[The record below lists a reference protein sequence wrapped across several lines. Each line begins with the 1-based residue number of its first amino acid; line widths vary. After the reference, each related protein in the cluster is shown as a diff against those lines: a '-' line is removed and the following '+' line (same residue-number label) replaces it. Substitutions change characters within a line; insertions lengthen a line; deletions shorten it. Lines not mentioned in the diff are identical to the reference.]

1 MKNGQE
7 RFIRCAVLALLAGLG
22 AGSAAAETIYKCRS
36 ESGSVGYS
44 ATPCRPGS
52 RLEEQRGYEA
62 PAAPA
67 ALPQAPAT
75 AGRGAVREPAD
86 DWPRRPDM
94 EEERQRAAE
103 AAEQARQEAERNKQA
118 ETDPRS
124 SLKCIELRR
133 RIGRG
138 GLTLG
143 HVASEGCL

>member
-1 MKNGQE
+1 MLRACSPRG
-7 RFIRCAVLALLAGLG
+7 RCAALALLAALVSGPT
-22 AGSAAAETIYKCRS
+22 AAKTVYKCRS
-36 ESGSVGYS
+36 ESGSVGYA

-52 RLEEQRGYEA
+52 QLEKQRDYEA

-67 ALPQAPAT
+67 LPQAPVAT
-75 AGRGAVREPAD
+75 GTDAVRKPAD
-86 DWPRRPDM
+86 EWPQRPDM
-94 EEERQRAAE
+94 EEERRRAAE
-103 AAEQARQEAERNKQA
+103 AAEQARQETERNKQA
-118 ETDPRS
+118 EKDPTS

>member
-1 MKNGQE
+1 MRG
-7 RFIRCAVLALLAGLG
+7 RCAALVLLAGLA
-22 AGSAAAETIYKCRS
+22 AGPAGAETIYKCRS
-36 ESGSVGYS
+36 ESGGVGYS
-44 ATPCRPGS
+44 ATPCRPGT

-62 PAAPA
+62 PAVPV
-67 ALPQAPAT
+67 ALPQAPAET
-75 AGRGAVREPAD
+75 GRGAVREPAD
-86 DWPRRPDM
+86 QWPQRPDM

-118 ETDPRS
+118 EKDPTS

>member
-1 MKNGQE
+1 MLRTWPPRG
-7 RFIRCAVLALLAGLG
+7 RCAALVLLAGLAAG
-22 AGSAAAETIYKCRS
+22 ATAAETIYKCRS

-52 RLEEQRGYEA
+52 RLEDQRDFEA
-62 PAAPA
+62 PAVPA
-67 ALPQAPAT
+67 ILPQAPAET
-75 AGRGAVREPAD
+75 GRDAVRKPVDE
-86 DWPRRPDM
+86 WPQRPGM
-94 EEERQRAAE
+94 EEERRRAAD
-103 AAEQARQEAERNKQA
+103 AAEQARQEAERNRQA
-118 ETDPRS
+118 ENDPTS

>member
-1 MKNGQE
+1 MLRIWPSRG
-7 RFIRCAVLALLAGLG
+7 RRAALGLLVGLVAGPT
-22 AGSAAAETIYKCRS
+22 AAETIYKCRS
-36 ESGSVGYS
+36 ESGSVAYS
-44 ATPCRPGS
+44 AAPCRPGS
-52 RLEEQRGYEA
+52 RLEDQRDYEA

-67 ALPQAPAT
+67 ALPRAPAET
-75 AGRGAVREPAD
+75 GRDAVRKPAD
-86 DWPRRPDM
+86 EWPQRPDM
-94 EEERQRAAE
+94 EEERRRAAE

-118 ETDPRS
+118 EKDPTS